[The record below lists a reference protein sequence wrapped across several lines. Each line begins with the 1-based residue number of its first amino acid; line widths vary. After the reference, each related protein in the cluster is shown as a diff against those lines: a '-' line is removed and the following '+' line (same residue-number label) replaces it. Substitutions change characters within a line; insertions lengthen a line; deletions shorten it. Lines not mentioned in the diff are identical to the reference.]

1 MYMYITRENFKPC
14 SITCEAY
21 LGYGSSVKRHRL
33 EISKISKLM
42 WKFRKFR
49 EIIFGNFQNFQMS
62 EPFIWEISDFQPNLE
77 IFDGIHAFSN
87 GNFHN

>member
-1 MYMYITRENFKPC
+1 
-14 SITCEAY
+14 
-21 LGYGSSVKRHRL
+21 
-33 EISKISKLM
+33 M

>member
-1 MYMYITRENFKPC
+1 MKNPSLGDLKVWLMGLTWPGI
-14 SITCEAY
+14 
-21 LGYGSSVKRHRL
+21 GYGM

-42 WKFRKFR
+42 LKFRKFQ
-49 EIIFGNFQNFQMS
+49 EIIFGNFRNFQMS

-87 GNFHN
+87 GNFHK